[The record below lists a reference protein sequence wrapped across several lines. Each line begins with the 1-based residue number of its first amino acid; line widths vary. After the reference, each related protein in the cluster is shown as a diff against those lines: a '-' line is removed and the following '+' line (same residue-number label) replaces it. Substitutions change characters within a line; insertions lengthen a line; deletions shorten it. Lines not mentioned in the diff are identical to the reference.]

1 VTGRLLP
8 ACGIA
13 SAVVYLVGDIA
24 GGLVWD
30 TYSHKS
36 QAISELMAIDSP
48 SRPVVLPL
56 IQASVALAIVFGVGL
71 GASPG
76 RSRALRVAAVA
87 LVASGVLGFFA
98 QVIFPMHMRGAE
110 PTMSDTMHA
119 SLTIVYV
126 FVVLTMIGFA
136 AAAFGLRFR
145 LYSVATVLVLAV
157 FGMLAGQ
164 DMAALAAGQP
174 TPWLGFNER
183 VNAYGYQLWIA
194 VLAIAQRREVSAR
207 QPALAK

>member
-1 VTGRLLP
+1 
-8 ACGIA
+8 
-13 SAVVYLVGDIA
+13 
-24 GGLVWD
+24 
-30 TYSHKS
+30 
-36 QAISELMAIDSP
+36 
-48 SRPVVLPL
+48 
-56 IQASVALAIVFGVGL
+56 
-71 GASPG
+71 
-76 RSRALRVAAVA
+76 
-87 LVASGVLGFFA
+87 
-98 QVIFPMHMRGAE
+98 
-110 PTMSDTMHA
+110 
-119 SLTIVYV
+119 V

-164 DMAALAAGQP
+164 DMTALAAGQP